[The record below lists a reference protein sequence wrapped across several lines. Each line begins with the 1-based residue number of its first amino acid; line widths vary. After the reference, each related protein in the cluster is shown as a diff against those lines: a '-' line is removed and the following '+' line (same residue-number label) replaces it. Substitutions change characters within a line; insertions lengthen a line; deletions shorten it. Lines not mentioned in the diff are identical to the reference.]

1 MKSVKV
7 TKESEK
13 FQEIERLYRA
23 AFPREERVPMDTLLE
38 ADGPYDF
45 IACYDGA
52 ILCGFYS
59 ALTFGDITHILFLA
73 VEEKLRDHGY
83 GSQILAEIGKAY
95 AGNRVILDVEMVDP
109 EADNNE
115 QREQRIAFYLRNGYH
130 HSGISYGWR
139 GVMYEI
145 LILDGTISEEEFWN
159 FWDQLDEVQQNNY
172 YFYTGSY
179 AEKGE
184 PGICLWK
191 LSARNERLSM
201 LGADTQTTR
210 PSWVT
215 LNERGDTL
223 YAVREQ
229 VPMGGVYEMKALR
242 SVENPELLRPA
253 ESSELVEPAESP
265 ELLESAESQELL
277 EETENPELLESAES
291 SELLEL
297 VKSSELLQ
305 ETAGQPCKAKKEAG
319 TNPGIAKDMAAAP
332 ILEMVKEMPSGG
344 ADPCH
349 LSLDG
354 RENFL
359 MTANYTSGSLAV
371 FALDE
376 QGHLQGQC
384 DFWQHTPRRTDET
397 QGQGNSQQSRKAKN
411 PQENPFKVNPLRQE
425 GPHVH
430 FSEEAGELLWSTDLG
445 LDQVFGY
452 QIDYE
457 QKKLTD
463 TGIRLQLPDGYGPRH
478 LAFWHEDMAVI
489 YVLCELSNRIVV
501 FAEKVQEE
509 GSEETE
515 KAAEKIS
522 GRRMEEAAEKTFEG
536 ETTEAEKKVSET
548 GTEKMDRERF
558 ENMPEYTILQDI
570 STLPEGYHGESTA
583 SAIRLYGGFL
593 FAANRGDDSIAMYE
607 IQKNGTLT
615 LCCIKKT
622 GGRTPRDF
630 QIFSDYLVVANQ
642 ESDSLTVLHI
652 NRKEKRLERTA
663 IHADVIK
670 PTCVCRLERQALL

>member
-13 FQEIERLYRA
+13 FPEIERLYRA

-52 ILCGFYS
+52 VLCGFYS

-83 GSQILAEIGKAY
+83 GSQILTEIGKAY

-191 LSARNERLSM
+191 LNARNERLSM

-253 ESSELVEPAESP
+253 ESSEPQ
-265 ELLESAESQELL
+265 ESAE
-277 EETENPELLESAES
+277 
-291 SELLEL
+291 
-297 VKSSELLQ
+297 SSELLQ
-305 ETAGQPCKAKKEAG
+305 ETAGQPHEAKKEAG
-319 TNPGIAKDMAAAP
+319 TSPGIAKDMAAAP
-332 ILEMVKEMPSGG
+332 ILEMVKEMSSGG

-359 MTANYTSGSLAV
+359 MAANYTSGSLAV

-376 QGHLQGQC
+376 QGHLQARC
-384 DFWQHTPRRTDET
+384 DFHQHTPRRTDET

-411 PQENPFKVNPLRQE
+411 QQGNPFKVNPLRQE

-501 FAEKVQEE
+501 FAEKVQED
-509 GSEETE
+509 SEETEKAEE

-522 GRRMEEAAEKTFEG
+522 ERRTGEAAEKTFGG

-548 GTEKMDRERF
+548 GTEKADRERF
-558 ENMPEYTILQDI
+558 ENTPEYTILQDI

-607 IQKNGTLT
+607 IQKDGTLT

-663 IHADVIK
+663 IRADVIK
-670 PTCVCRLERQALL
+670 PTCVCRVERQALL

>member
-115 QREQRIAFYLRNGYH
+115 QREQRIAFYMRNGYH

-191 LSARNERLSM
+191 LNARNERLSM
-201 LGADTQTTR
+201 LGADTQMTR

-229 VPMGGVYEMKALR
+229 VPIGGVYEMKALR

-265 ELLESAESQELL
+265 ELLQ
-277 EETENPELLESAES
+277 ETE
-291 SELLEL
+291 
-297 VKSSELLQ
+297 
-305 ETAGQPCKAKKEAG
+305 GQLRGAKKEAG

-359 MTANYTSGSLAV
+359 MAANYTSGSLAV

-376 QGHLQGQC
+376 QGHLQERC

-515 KAAEKIS
+515 KAAEK
-522 GRRMEEAAEKTFEG
+522 
-536 ETTEAEKKVSET
+536 KVSET

-558 ENMPEYTILQDI
+558 ENTSEYTILQDI

-593 FAANRGDDSIAMYE
+593 FAANRGDNSIAMYE
-607 IQKNGTLT
+607 IQKDGTLT

>member
-1 MKSVKV
+1 MKTVKV

-13 FQEIERLYRA
+13 FPEIERLYRA

-52 ILCGFYS
+52 VLCGFYS

-184 PGICLWK
+184 LGICLWK
-191 LSARNERLSM
+191 LNARNERLSM

-242 SVENPELLRPA
+242 SVENPEL
-253 ESSELVEPAESP
+253 VEPAES
-265 ELLESAESQELL
+265 L
-277 EETENPELLESAES
+277 
-291 SELLEL
+291 
-297 VKSSELLQ
+297 ELLQ
-305 ETAGQPCKAKKEAG
+305 ETEGQLRGAKKEAG

-359 MTANYTSGSLAV
+359 MAANYTSGSLAV

-376 QGHLQGQC
+376 QGHLQERC

-522 GRRMEEAAEKTFEG
+522 GRRMEEAAEKTFRG

-558 ENMPEYTILQDI
+558 ENTPEYTILQDI

>member
-115 QREQRIAFYLRNGYH
+115 QREQRIAFYMRNGYH

-191 LSARNERLSM
+191 LNARNERLSM
-201 LGADTQTTR
+201 LGADTQMTR

-229 VPMGGVYEMKALR
+229 VPIGGVYEMKALR

-253 ESSELVEPAESP
+253 ESSELVE
-265 ELLESAESQELL
+265 SAESL
-277 EETENPELLESAES
+277 
-291 SELLEL
+291 
-297 VKSSELLQ
+297 ELLQ
-305 ETAGQPCKAKKEAG
+305 ETEGQLRGAKKEAG

-359 MTANYTSGSLAV
+359 MAANYTSGSLAV

-376 QGHLQGQC
+376 QGHLQGRC

-397 QGQGNSQQSRKAKN
+397 QGQGNLQQSRKAKN

-515 KAAEKIS
+515 KAAEK
-522 GRRMEEAAEKTFEG
+522 
-536 ETTEAEKKVSET
+536 KVSET

-558 ENMPEYTILQDI
+558 ENTSEYTILQDI

-607 IQKNGTLT
+607 IQKDGTLT

>member
-1 MKSVKV
+1 MKSVKI

-38 ADGPYDF
+38 ANGPYDF

-115 QREQRIAFYLRNGYH
+115 QREQRIAFYMRNGYH

-191 LSARNERLSM
+191 LNARNERLSM
-201 LGADTQTTR
+201 LGADTQMTR

-242 SVENPELLRPA
+242 SVENPELVEPA

-265 ELLESAESQELL
+265 ELLQ
-277 EETENPELLESAES
+277 ETE
-291 SELLEL
+291 
-297 VKSSELLQ
+297 
-305 ETAGQPCKAKKEAG
+305 GQPRGAKKEAE
-319 TNPGIAKDMAAAP
+319 TSRGIAKDMTAAP
-332 ILEMVKEMPSGG
+332 ILQMVKEMPSGG

-359 MTANYTSGSLAV
+359 MAANYTSGSLAV

-376 QGHLQGQC
+376 QGHLQGRC

-509 GSEETE
+509 DSEETE
-515 KAAEKIS
+515 KA
-522 GRRMEEAAEKTFEG
+522 
-536 ETTEAEKKVSET
+536 AEKKVSET

-558 ENMPEYTILQDI
+558 ENTPEYTILQDI

-607 IQKNGTLT
+607 IQKDGMLT

>member
-83 GSQILAEIGKAY
+83 GSQILAEIGRAY

-115 QREQRIAFYLRNGYH
+115 QREQRIAFYMRNGYH

-191 LSARNERLSM
+191 LNARNERLSM
-201 LGADTQTTR
+201 LGADTQMTR

-242 SVENPELLRPA
+242 SVENPELVEPA
-253 ESSELVEPAESP
+253 ESSELVE
-265 ELLESAESQELL
+265 SAESL
-277 EETENPELLESAES
+277 
-291 SELLEL
+291 
-297 VKSSELLQ
+297 ELLQ
-305 ETAGQPCKAKKEAG
+305 ETEGQLRGAKKEAG

-332 ILEMVKEMPSGG
+332 ILGMVKEMPSGG

-359 MTANYTSGSLAV
+359 MAANYTSGSLAV

-376 QGHLQGQC
+376 QGHLQERC

-397 QGQGNSQQSRKAKN
+397 QGQGNLQQSRKAKN

-522 GRRMEEAAEKTFEG
+522 GRRTEEAAEKTFGE

-558 ENMPEYTILQDI
+558 ENTPEYTILQDI

-607 IQKNGTLT
+607 IQKDGTLT

>member
-1 MKSVKV
+1 MKTVKV

-13 FQEIERLYRA
+13 FPEIERLYRA

-52 ILCGFYS
+52 VLCGFYS

-191 LSARNERLSM
+191 LNARNERLSM

-242 SVENPELLRPA
+242 SVENPEL
-253 ESSELVEPAESP
+253 VEPAES
-265 ELLESAESQELL
+265 L
-277 EETENPELLESAES
+277 
-291 SELLEL
+291 
-297 VKSSELLQ
+297 ELLQ
-305 ETAGQPCKAKKEAG
+305 ETEGQLRGAKKEAG

-359 MTANYTSGSLAV
+359 MAANYTSGSLAV

-376 QGHLQGQC
+376 QGHLQERC

-522 GRRMEEAAEKTFEG
+522 GRRMEEAAEKTFRG

-558 ENMPEYTILQDI
+558 ENTPEYTILQDI

-607 IQKNGTLT
+607 IQKDGTLT

>member
-115 QREQRIAFYLRNGYH
+115 QREQRIAFYMRNGYH

-191 LSARNERLSM
+191 LNARNERLSM
-201 LGADTQTTR
+201 LGADTQMTR

-229 VPMGGVYEMKALR
+229 VPIGGVYEMKALR

-265 ELLESAESQELL
+265 ELLQ
-277 EETENPELLESAES
+277 ETE
-291 SELLEL
+291 
-297 VKSSELLQ
+297 
-305 ETAGQPCKAKKEAG
+305 GQLRGAKKEAG

-359 MTANYTSGSLAV
+359 MAANYTSGSLAV

-376 QGHLQGQC
+376 QGHLQEWC
-384 DFWQHTPRRTDET
+384 AFWQHTPRRTDET

-515 KAAEKIS
+515 KAAEK
-522 GRRMEEAAEKTFEG
+522 
-536 ETTEAEKKVSET
+536 KVSET

-558 ENMPEYTILQDI
+558 ENTSEYTILQDI

-607 IQKNGTLT
+607 IQKDGTLT

>member
-13 FQEIERLYRA
+13 FPEIERLYRA

-52 ILCGFYS
+52 VLCGFYS

-83 GSQILAEIGKAY
+83 GSQILTEIGKAY

-191 LSARNERLSM
+191 LNARNERLSM
-201 LGADTQTTR
+201 LGADTQTIR
-210 PSWVT
+210 PSWLT

-253 ESSELVEPAESP
+253 ESL
-265 ELLESAESQELL
+265 ELLESAESLELVRSA
-277 EETENPELLESAES
+277 ENPELL
-291 SELLEL
+291 
-297 VKSSELLQ
+297 Q
-305 ETAGQPCKAKKEAG
+305 ETEGQLRGAKKEAG
-319 TNPGIAKDMAAAP
+319 TNQGIAKNTTSAP
-332 ILEMVKEMPSGG
+332 ILEMVKEMSSGG

-359 MTANYTSGSLAV
+359 MAANYTSGSLAV

-376 QGHLQGQC
+376 QGHLQERC
-384 DFWQHTPRRTDET
+384 DFHQHTPRRTDET
-397 QGQGNSQQSRKAKN
+397 QEQGNSQQSRKAEN
-411 PQENPFKVNPLRQE
+411 PQGNPFKIDPLRQE

-501 FAEKVQEE
+501 FAEKVQED
-509 GSEETE
+509 SEETE
-515 KAAEKIS
+515 KAAEK
-522 GRRMEEAAEKTFEG
+522 
-536 ETTEAEKKVSET
+536 KVSET
-548 GTEKMDRERF
+548 GTGKMDREHF
-558 ENMPEYTILQDI
+558 EDTPEYTILQDI

-607 IQKNGTLT
+607 IQKDGTLT

-663 IHADVIK
+663 IRADVIK
-670 PTCVCRLERQALL
+670 PTCVCRVERQALL

>member
-1 MKSVKV
+1 MKTVKV

-13 FQEIERLYRA
+13 FPEIERLYRA

-52 ILCGFYS
+52 VLCGFYS

-191 LSARNERLSM
+191 LNARNERLSM

-242 SVENPELLRPA
+242 SVENPEL
-253 ESSELVEPAESP
+253 VEPAESL
-265 ELLESAESQELL
+265 ELLR
-277 EETENPELLESAES
+277 PVES
-291 SELLEL
+291 SGL
-297 VKSSELLQ
+297 VESTESSELLQ
-305 ETAGQPCKAKKEAG
+305 ETAKQPRGAKKEAG

-332 ILEMVKEMPSGG
+332 ILQMVKEMPSGG

-359 MTANYTSGSLAV
+359 MAANYTSGSLAV

-376 QGHLQGQC
+376 QGHLQERC

-515 KAAEKIS
+515 KAAEK
-522 GRRMEEAAEKTFEG
+522 
-536 ETTEAEKKVSET
+536 KVSET

-558 ENMPEYTILQDI
+558 ENTSEYTILQDI

-607 IQKNGTLT
+607 IQKDGTLT

>member
-1 MKSVKV
+1 MKTVKV

-13 FQEIERLYRA
+13 FPEIERLYRA

-52 ILCGFYS
+52 VLCGFYS

-191 LSARNERLSM
+191 LNARNERLSM

-242 SVENPELLRPA
+242 SVENPEL
-253 ESSELVEPAESP
+253 VEPAES
-265 ELLESAESQELL
+265 L
-277 EETENPELLESAES
+277 
-291 SELLEL
+291 
-297 VKSSELLQ
+297 ELLQ
-305 ETAGQPCKAKKEAG
+305 ETEGQLRGAKKEAG

-359 MTANYTSGSLAV
+359 MAANYTSGSLAV

-376 QGHLQGQC
+376 QGHLQERC

-522 GRRMEEAAEKTFEG
+522 GRRMEEAAEKTFRG

-558 ENMPEYTILQDI
+558 ENTPEYTILQDI

>member
-1 MKSVKV
+1 MKTVKV

-13 FQEIERLYRA
+13 FPEIERLYRA

-52 ILCGFYS
+52 VLCGFYS

-191 LSARNERLSM
+191 LNARNERLSM

-242 SVENPELLRPA
+242 SVENPEL
-253 ESSELVEPAESP
+253 VEPAES
-265 ELLESAESQELL
+265 L
-277 EETENPELLESAES
+277 
-291 SELLEL
+291 
-297 VKSSELLQ
+297 ELLQ
-305 ETAGQPCKAKKEAG
+305 ETEGQLRGAKKEAG

-359 MTANYTSGSLAV
+359 MAANYTSGSLAV

-376 QGHLQGQC
+376 QGHLQERC

-522 GRRMEEAAEKTFEG
+522 GRRMEEAAEKTFRG

-558 ENMPEYTILQDI
+558 ENTSEYTILQDI

>member
-13 FQEIERLYRA
+13 FPEIERLYRA

-52 ILCGFYS
+52 VLCGFYS

-83 GSQILAEIGKAY
+83 GSQILTEIGKAY

-191 LSARNERLSM
+191 LNARNERLSM

-210 PSWVT
+210 PSWLT

-253 ESSELVEPAESP
+253 ESSEL
-265 ELLESAESQELL
+265 
-277 EETENPELLESAES
+277 
-291 SELLEL
+291 
-297 VKSSELLQ
+297 LQ
-305 ETAGQPCKAKKEAG
+305 KTAGQPHEAKKEAG
-319 TNPGIAKDMAAAP
+319 TSLGIVKDMAAAP

-359 MTANYTSGSLAV
+359 MAANYTSGSLAV

-376 QGHLQGQC
+376 QGHLQARC
-384 DFWQHTPRRTDET
+384 DFHQHTPRRTDET

-411 PQENPFKVNPLRQE
+411 QQGNPFKVNPLRQE

-509 GSEETE
+509 DSEETKKAAE
-515 KAAEKIS
+515 KAAEKTS
-522 GRRMEEAAEKTFEG
+522 GRRTGEAAEKTFGG

-548 GTEKMDRERF
+548 GTEKMDREHF
-558 ENMPEYTILQDI
+558 EDTPEYTILQDI

-663 IHADVIK
+663 IHAEVIK

>member
-13 FQEIERLYRA
+13 FPEIERLYRA

-52 ILCGFYS
+52 VLCGFYS

-83 GSQILAEIGKAY
+83 GSQILTEIGKAY

-191 LSARNERLSM
+191 LNARNERLSM

-253 ESSELVEPAESP
+253 ESLELLRPAESL
-265 ELLESAESQELL
+265 ELLESAESLELVRSA
-277 EETENPELLESAES
+277 ENPELL
-291 SELLEL
+291 
-297 VKSSELLQ
+297 Q
-305 ETAGQPCKAKKEAG
+305 ETEGQLRGAKKEAG
-319 TNPGIAKDMAAAP
+319 TNQGIAKNTTSAP

-359 MTANYTSGSLAV
+359 MAANYTSGSLAV

-376 QGHLQGQC
+376 QGHLQERC
-384 DFWQHTPRRTDET
+384 DFHQHTPRRTDET
-397 QGQGNSQQSRKAKN
+397 QEQGNSQQSRKAEN
-411 PQENPFKVNPLRQE
+411 PQGNPFKIDPLRQE

-463 TGIRLQLPDGYGPRH
+463 TGIHLQLPDGYGPRH

-501 FAEKVQEE
+501 FAEK
-509 GSEETE
+509 
-515 KAAEKIS
+515 
-522 GRRMEEAAEKTFEG
+522 R
-536 ETTEAEKKVSET
+536 VSET
-548 GTEKMDRERF
+548 GTEKADRERF
-558 ENMPEYTILQDI
+558 ENTPEYTILQDI

-607 IQKNGTLT
+607 IQKDGTLT

>member
-115 QREQRIAFYLRNGYH
+115 QREQRIAFYMRNGYH

-191 LSARNERLSM
+191 LNARNERLSM
-201 LGADTQTTR
+201 LGADTQMTR

-242 SVENPELLRPA
+242 SVENPELVEPA
-253 ESSELVEPAESP
+253 ESSELVE
-265 ELLESAESQELL
+265 SAESL
-277 EETENPELLESAES
+277 
-291 SELLEL
+291 
-297 VKSSELLQ
+297 ELLQ
-305 ETAGQPCKAKKEAG
+305 ETEGQLRGAKKEAG

-359 MTANYTSGSLAV
+359 MAANYTSGSLAV

-376 QGHLQGQC
+376 QGHLQGRC

-397 QGQGNSQQSRKAKN
+397 QGQGNLQQSRKAKN
-411 PQENPFKVNPLRQE
+411 PQEDPFKVNPLRQE

-522 GRRMEEAAEKTFEG
+522 GRRMEEAAEKTFGG

-558 ENMPEYTILQDI
+558 ENTTEYTILQDI

-607 IQKNGTLT
+607 IQKDGTLT

>member
-115 QREQRIAFYLRNGYH
+115 QREQRIAFYMRNGYH

-191 LSARNERLSM
+191 LNARNERLSM
-201 LGADTQTTR
+201 LGADTQMTR

-229 VPMGGVYEMKALR
+229 VPIGGVYEMKALR

-253 ESSELVEPAESP
+253 ESSEPQ
-265 ELLESAESQELL
+265 ESAE
-277 EETENPELLESAES
+277 
-291 SELLEL
+291 
-297 VKSSELLQ
+297 SSELLQ
-305 ETAGQPCKAKKEAG
+305 ETAGQPHEAKKEAG
-319 TNPGIAKDMAAAP
+319 TSPGIAKDMAAAP

-359 MTANYTSGSLAV
+359 MAANYTSGSLAV

-376 QGHLQGQC
+376 QGHLQEWC

-515 KAAEKIS
+515 KAAEK
-522 GRRMEEAAEKTFEG
+522 
-536 ETTEAEKKVSET
+536 KVSET

-558 ENMPEYTILQDI
+558 ENTPEYTILQDI

>member
-109 EADNNE
+109 EANNNE
-115 QREQRIAFYLRNGYH
+115 QREQRIAFYMRNGYH

-191 LSARNERLSM
+191 LNARNERLSM
-201 LGADTQTTR
+201 LGADTQMTR

-229 VPMGGVYEMKALR
+229 VPIGGVYEMKALR

-265 ELLESAESQELL
+265 ELLQ
-277 EETENPELLESAES
+277 ETE
-291 SELLEL
+291 
-297 VKSSELLQ
+297 
-305 ETAGQPCKAKKEAG
+305 GQLRGAKKEAG

-359 MTANYTSGSLAV
+359 MAANYTSGSLAV

-376 QGHLQGQC
+376 QGHLQEWC

-515 KAAEKIS
+515 KAAEK
-522 GRRMEEAAEKTFEG
+522 
-536 ETTEAEKKVSET
+536 KVSET

-558 ENMPEYTILQDI
+558 ENTSEYTILQDI

-607 IQKNGTLT
+607 IQKDGTLT

>member
-1 MKSVKV
+1 MKTVKV

-13 FQEIERLYRA
+13 FPEIERLYRA

-38 ADGPYDF
+38 ANGPYDF

-115 QREQRIAFYLRNGYH
+115 QREQRIAFYMRNGYH

-191 LSARNERLSM
+191 LNARNERLSM

-242 SVENPELLRPA
+242 SVENPEL
-253 ESSELVEPAESP
+253 VEPAES
-265 ELLESAESQELL
+265 L
-277 EETENPELLESAES
+277 
-291 SELLEL
+291 
-297 VKSSELLQ
+297 ELLQ
-305 ETAGQPCKAKKEAG
+305 ETEGQLRGAKKEAG

-359 MTANYTSGSLAV
+359 MAANYTSGSLAV

-376 QGHLQGQC
+376 QGHLQERC

-522 GRRMEEAAEKTFEG
+522 GRRMEEAAEKTFRG

-558 ENMPEYTILQDI
+558 ENTPEYTILQDI

-607 IQKNGTLT
+607 IQKDGTLT

>member
-1 MKSVKV
+1 MKTVKV

-13 FQEIERLYRA
+13 FPEIERLYRA

-52 ILCGFYS
+52 VLCGFYS

-191 LSARNERLSM
+191 LNARNERLSM

-242 SVENPELLRPA
+242 SVENPEL
-253 ESSELVEPAESP
+253 VEPAES
-265 ELLESAESQELL
+265 L
-277 EETENPELLESAES
+277 
-291 SELLEL
+291 
-297 VKSSELLQ
+297 ELLQ
-305 ETAGQPCKAKKEAG
+305 ETEGQLRGAKKEAG

-359 MTANYTSGSLAV
+359 MAANYTSGSLAV

-376 QGHLQGQC
+376 QGHLQERC

-515 KAAEKIS
+515 KAAEK
-522 GRRMEEAAEKTFEG
+522 
-536 ETTEAEKKVSET
+536 KVSET

-558 ENMPEYTILQDI
+558 ENTSEYTILQDI

-607 IQKNGTLT
+607 IQKDGTLT

>member
-1 MKSVKV
+1 MQPVRV

-13 FQEIERLYRA
+13 FPEIERLYRA
-23 AFPREERVPMDTLLE
+23 AFPREERVPMDVLLE
-38 ADGPYDF
+38 TDGPYDF

-52 ILCGFYS
+52 VLCGFYS
-59 ALTFGDITHILFLA
+59 ALTLGDITHILFLA
-73 VEEKLRDHGY
+73 VEEGLRDHGY
-83 GSQILAEIGKAY
+83 GSQILGEIKKAY
-95 AGNRVILDVEMVDP
+95 VGNRVILDVEMVDP
-109 EADNNE
+109 EAENNE
-115 QREQRIAFYLRNGYH
+115 QREHRIAFYIRNGYH

-139 GVMYEI
+139 GVTYEI
-145 LILDGTISEEEFWN
+145 LILEGTISEEEFWN
-159 FWDQLDEVQQNNY
+159 FWDQLDEIQQANY

-184 PGICLWK
+184 SGICLWK
-191 LSARNERLSM
+191 LSTRSERLSM
-201 LGADTQTTR
+201 LGADTQTMR

-229 VPMGGVYEMKALR
+229 MPEGGVYEMKALR
-242 SVENPELLRPA
+242 SSENPEKMREPVEQSMGFERKTGKAGEGKNADEKENLRQTGA
-253 ESSELVEPAESP
+253 VACDR
-265 ELLESAESQELL
+265 
-277 EETENPELLESAES
+277 N
-291 SELLEL
+291 
-297 VKSSELLQ
+297 VD
-305 ETAGQPCKAKKEAG
+305 KKEGRSVTKKTDAEQ
-319 TNPGIAKDMAAAP
+319 
-332 ILEMVKEMPSGG
+332 ILEMVRELPSGG

-376 QGHLQGQC
+376 QGHLQERC
-384 DFWQHTPRRTDET
+384 DFHQHDTRNLGET
-397 QGQGNSQQSRKAKN
+397 QEQSSTGLDDGQKTKNSQRFDTGEKPTGKL
-411 PQENPFKVNPLRQE
+411 PVYGQEEQKTEENRWRINQLRQE

-452 QIDYE
+452 QIDYG

-463 TGIRLQLPDGYGPRH
+463 TGIHLQLPDGYGPRH
-478 LAFWHEDMAVI
+478 LAFWHQDMAVI

-501 FAEKVQEE
+501 FAEKV
-509 GSEETE
+509 SKE

-522 GRRMEEAAEKTFEG
+522 GRRTGEAAEETFG
-536 ETTEAEKKVSET
+536 EEMAEA
-548 GTEKMDRERF
+548 
-558 ENMPEYTILQDI
+558 EYTILQDI
-570 STLPEGYHGESTA
+570 STLPEGYYGENTA

-607 IQKNGTLT
+607 IQKDGTLV

-630 QIFSDYLVVANQ
+630 QIFSDFLVSANQ
-642 ESDSLTVLHI
+642 DSDSLTVLRI

-663 IHADVIK
+663 IRAEAVR
-670 PTCVCRLERQALL
+670 PTCICRLERQALL

>member
-115 QREQRIAFYLRNGYH
+115 QREQRIAFYMRNGYH

-191 LSARNERLSM
+191 LNARNERLSM
-201 LGADTQTTR
+201 LGADTQMTR

-229 VPMGGVYEMKALR
+229 VPIGGVYEMKALR

-265 ELLESAESQELL
+265 ELLQ
-277 EETENPELLESAES
+277 ETE
-291 SELLEL
+291 
-297 VKSSELLQ
+297 
-305 ETAGQPCKAKKEAG
+305 GQLRGAKKEAG

-359 MTANYTSGSLAV
+359 MAANYTSGSLAV

-376 QGHLQGQC
+376 QGHLQERC

-515 KAAEKIS
+515 KAAEKK
-522 GRRMEEAAEKTFEG
+522 G
-536 ETTEAEKKVSET
+536 SET

-558 ENMPEYTILQDI
+558 ENTSEYTILQDI

-607 IQKNGTLT
+607 IQKDGTLT

>member
-52 ILCGFYS
+52 VLCGFYS

-191 LSARNERLSM
+191 LNARNERLSM

-242 SVENPELLRPA
+242 SVENPEL
-253 ESSELVEPAESP
+253 VEPAES
-265 ELLESAESQELL
+265 L
-277 EETENPELLESAES
+277 
-291 SELLEL
+291 
-297 VKSSELLQ
+297 ELLQ
-305 ETAGQPCKAKKEAG
+305 ETEGQLRGAKKEAG

-359 MTANYTSGSLAV
+359 MAANYTSGSLAV

-376 QGHLQGQC
+376 QGHLQERC

-515 KAAEKIS
+515 KAAEK
-522 GRRMEEAAEKTFEG
+522 
-536 ETTEAEKKVSET
+536 KVSET

-558 ENMPEYTILQDI
+558 ENTPEYTILQDI

>member
-1 MKSVKV
+1 MLSVRV

-13 FQEIERLYRA
+13 FPEIERLYRA
-23 AFPREERVPMDTLLE
+23 AFPREERVPMDVLLE

-52 ILCGFYS
+52 VLCGFYS
-59 ALTFGDITHILFLA
+59 ALTLGDITHILFLA
-73 VEEKLRDHGY
+73 VEESLRDHGY
-83 GSQILAEIGKAY
+83 GSQILGEIKKAY
-95 AGNRVILDVEMVDP
+95 AGKRVILDVEMIDP
-109 EADNNE
+109 EAENNE
-115 QREQRIAFYLRNGYH
+115 QREHRIAFYMRNGYH

-159 FWDQLDEVQQNNY
+159 FWDQLDEVQQANY

-191 LSARNERLSM
+191 LSTRSERLSM
-201 LGADTQTTR
+201 LGSDTQTTR

-229 VPMGGVYEMKALR
+229 VPSGGVYEMRALR
-242 SVENPELLRPA
+242 SVENPEQIC
-253 ESSELVEPAESP
+253 EPAGP
-265 ELLESAESQELL
+265 I
-277 EETENPELLESAES
+277 
-291 SELLEL
+291 LEL
-297 VKSSELLQ
+297 VKELS
-305 ETAGQPCKAKKEAG
+305 
-319 TNPGIAKDMAAAP
+319 
-332 ILEMVKEMPSGG
+332 SGG

-376 QGHLQGQC
+376 QGHLQERC
-384 DFWQHTPRRTDET
+384 DFHQHAPREIGET
-397 QGQGNSQQSRKAKN
+397 QETGSTGGDAGQKRKNLRIKSQQKFDIEAELTGELSVYRQEEQKTEGSRLSIN
-411 PQENPFKVNPLRQE
+411 PVRQE

-501 FAEKVQEE
+501 FAEKMP
-509 GSEETE
+509 E
-515 KAAEKIS
+515 KDSK
-522 GRRMEEAAEKTFEG
+522 
-536 ETTEAEKKVSET
+536 ET
-548 GTEKMDRERF
+548 GEEKSVETA
-558 ENMPEYTILQDI
+558 PEYTIFQDI
-570 STLPEGYHGESTA
+570 STLPENYHGESTA

-593 FAANRGDDSIAMYE
+593 FVANRGDDSIAMYE
-607 IQKNGTLT
+607 IQKDGTLA

-642 ESDSLTVLHI
+642 DSDSLTVLHI

-663 IHADVIK
+663 IRAQALR
-670 PTCVCRLERQALL
+670 PTCICKIER

>member
-13 FQEIERLYRA
+13 FPEIERLYRA

-52 ILCGFYS
+52 VLCGFYS

-83 GSQILAEIGKAY
+83 GSQILTEIGKAY

-191 LSARNERLSM
+191 LNARNERLSM

-210 PSWVT
+210 PSWLT

-253 ESSELVEPAESP
+253 KSS
-265 ELLESAESQELL
+265 
-277 EETENPELLESAES
+277 ELLESAES
-291 SELLEL
+291 SELL
-297 VKSSELLQ
+297 Q
-305 ETAGQPCKAKKEAG
+305 ETAGQPHEAKKEAG
-319 TNPGIAKDMAAAP
+319 TSPGIAKDMAAAP

-359 MTANYTSGSLAV
+359 MAANYTSGSLAV

-376 QGHLQGQC
+376 HGHLQERC
-384 DFWQHTPRRTDET
+384 DFHQHTPRKTDET
-397 QGQGNSQQSRKAKN
+397 QGQGNL
-411 PQENPFKVNPLRQE
+411 FKVNPLRQE

-445 LDQVFGY
+445 LDQIFGY
-452 QIDYE
+452 QIDYG

-501 FAEKVQEE
+501 FAEKVQED
-509 GSEETE
+509 SEETE
-515 KAAEKIS
+515 KAAEK
-522 GRRMEEAAEKTFEG
+522 A
-536 ETTEAEKKVSET
+536 AEKKVSET

-558 ENMPEYTILQDI
+558 EDTPEYTILQDI

-607 IQKNGTLT
+607 IQKDGTLT

>member
-13 FQEIERLYRA
+13 FPEIERLYRA

-52 ILCGFYS
+52 VLCGFYS

-83 GSQILAEIGKAY
+83 GSQILTEIGKAY

-191 LSARNERLSM
+191 LNARNERLSM

-253 ESSELVEPAESP
+253 ESSEL
-265 ELLESAESQELL
+265 LESAE
-277 EETENPELLESAES
+277 
-291 SELLEL
+291 
-297 VKSSELLQ
+297 SSELLQ
-305 ETAGQPCKAKKEAG
+305 ETAGQPHEAKKEAG
-319 TNPGIAKDMAAAP
+319 TSPGIAKDMAAAP

-359 MTANYTSGSLAV
+359 MAANYTSGSLAV

-376 QGHLQGQC
+376 QGHLQERC
-384 DFWQHTPRRTDET
+384 DFHQHTPRRTDET
-397 QGQGNSQQSRKAKN
+397 QEQGNSQQSRKAKN
-411 PQENPFKVNPLRQE
+411 PQGNPFKVNPLRQE

-509 GSEETE
+509 DSEETE
-515 KAAEKIS
+515 KAAEKTS
-522 GRRMEEAAEKTFEG
+522 ERRTGEAAEKTFEG

-548 GTEKMDRERF
+548 GKMDRERF
-558 ENMPEYTILQDI
+558 ENTSEYTILQDI

-607 IQKNGTLT
+607 IQKDGTLT

-670 PTCVCRLERQALL
+670 PTCVCRVERQALL

>member
-115 QREQRIAFYLRNGYH
+115 QREQRIAFYMRNGYH

-191 LSARNERLSM
+191 LNARNERLSM
-201 LGADTQTTR
+201 LGADTQMTR

-242 SVENPELLRPA
+242 SVENPELVEPA

-265 ELLESAESQELL
+265 ELLQ
-277 EETENPELLESAES
+277 ETE
-291 SELLEL
+291 
-297 VKSSELLQ
+297 
-305 ETAGQPCKAKKEAG
+305 GQPRGAKKEAE
-319 TNPGIAKDMAAAP
+319 TSRGIAKDMTAAP
-332 ILEMVKEMPSGG
+332 ILQMVKEMPSGG

-359 MTANYTSGSLAV
+359 MAANYTSGSLAV

-376 QGHLQGQC
+376 QGHLQGRC

-425 GPHVH
+425 DPHVH

-501 FAEKVQEE
+501 FAEKMQEE
-509 GSEETE
+509 DSEGTKKAAE
-515 KAAEKIS
+515 KAAEKTS
-522 GRRMEEAAEKTFEG
+522 ERRTGEAAEKTFGE

-548 GTEKMDRERF
+548 GIEKTDRERF
-558 ENMPEYTILQDI
+558 ENTSEYTILQDI

-607 IQKNGTLT
+607 IQKDGTLT

>member
-1 MKSVKV
+1 MKSVKI

-38 ADGPYDF
+38 ADAPYDF

-52 ILCGFYS
+52 VLCGFYS

-115 QREQRIAFYLRNGYH
+115 QREQRIAFYMRNGYH

-191 LSARNERLSM
+191 LNARNERLSM
-201 LGADTQTTR
+201 LGADTQMTR

-242 SVENPELLRPA
+242 SVENPELVEPA

-265 ELLESAESQELL
+265 ELLQ
-277 EETENPELLESAES
+277 ETE
-291 SELLEL
+291 
-297 VKSSELLQ
+297 
-305 ETAGQPCKAKKEAG
+305 GQLRGAKKEAE
-319 TNPGIAKDMAAAP
+319 TSRGIAKDMTAAP
-332 ILEMVKEMPSGG
+332 ILQMVKEMPSGG

-359 MTANYTSGSLAV
+359 MAANYTSGSLAV

-376 QGHLQGQC
+376 QGHLQGRC

-515 KAAEKIS
+515 KAAEK
-522 GRRMEEAAEKTFEG
+522 
-536 ETTEAEKKVSET
+536 KVSET

-558 ENMPEYTILQDI
+558 ENTPEYTILQDI

-607 IQKNGTLT
+607 IQKDGTLT

>member
-1 MKSVKV
+1 MKTVKV

-13 FQEIERLYRA
+13 FPEIERLYRA

-52 ILCGFYS
+52 VLCGFYS

-191 LSARNERLSM
+191 LNARNERLSM
-201 LGADTQTTR
+201 LGADTQMTR

-229 VPMGGVYEMKALR
+229 VPIGGVYEMKALR

-253 ESSELVEPAESP
+253 ESSELVE
-265 ELLESAESQELL
+265 SAESL
-277 EETENPELLESAES
+277 
-291 SELLEL
+291 
-297 VKSSELLQ
+297 ELLQ
-305 ETAGQPCKAKKEAG
+305 ETEGQLRGAKKEAG

-359 MTANYTSGSLAV
+359 MAANYTSGSLAV

-376 QGHLQGQC
+376 QGHLQGRC

-397 QGQGNSQQSRKAKN
+397 QGQGNLQQSRKAKN

-515 KAAEKIS
+515 KAAEK
-522 GRRMEEAAEKTFEG
+522 
-536 ETTEAEKKVSET
+536 KVSET

-558 ENMPEYTILQDI
+558 ENTPEYTILQDI

-607 IQKNGTLT
+607 IQKDGTLT

>member
-13 FQEIERLYRA
+13 FPEIERLYRA

-52 ILCGFYS
+52 VLCGFYS

-83 GSQILAEIGKAY
+83 GSQILTEIGKAY

-191 LSARNERLSM
+191 LNARNERLSM

-223 YAVREQ
+223 YVVREQ

-253 ESSELVEPAESP
+253 KSSEPQ
-265 ELLESAESQELL
+265 ESAE
-277 EETENPELLESAES
+277 
-291 SELLEL
+291 
-297 VKSSELLQ
+297 SSELLQ
-305 ETAGQPCKAKKEAG
+305 ETAGQPHEAKKEAG
-319 TNPGIAKDMAAAP
+319 TSPGIAKDMAAAP

-376 QGHLQGQC
+376 QGHLQERC
-384 DFWQHTPRRTDET
+384 DFHQHTPRRTDET

-411 PQENPFKVNPLRQE
+411 QQGNPFKVNPLRQE

-445 LDQVFGY
+445 LDQVFGC

-501 FAEKVQEE
+501 FAEK
-509 GSEETE
+509 
-515 KAAEKIS
+515 
-522 GRRMEEAAEKTFEG
+522 R
-536 ETTEAEKKVSET
+536 VSET
-548 GTEKMDRERF
+548 GTEKADRERF
-558 ENMPEYTILQDI
+558 ENTPEYTILQDI
-570 STLPEGYHGESTA
+570 STLPERYHGESTA

-607 IQKNGTLT
+607 IQKDGTLI

>member
-1 MKSVKV
+1 MKTVKV

-13 FQEIERLYRA
+13 FPEIERLYRA

-38 ADGPYDF
+38 EDGPYDF

-52 ILCGFYS
+52 VLCGFYS

-191 LSARNERLSM
+191 LNARNERLSM

-242 SVENPELLRPA
+242 SVENPEL
-253 ESSELVEPAESP
+253 VEPAES
-265 ELLESAESQELL
+265 L
-277 EETENPELLESAES
+277 
-291 SELLEL
+291 
-297 VKSSELLQ
+297 ELLQ
-305 ETAGQPCKAKKEAG
+305 ETEGQLRGAKKEAG

-359 MTANYTSGSLAV
+359 MAANYTSGSLAV

-376 QGHLQGQC
+376 QGHLQERC

-522 GRRMEEAAEKTFEG
+522 GRRMEEAAEKTFRG

-558 ENMPEYTILQDI
+558 ENTPEYTILQDI

>member
-1 MKSVKV
+1 MKTVKV

-13 FQEIERLYRA
+13 FPEIERLYRA

-52 ILCGFYS
+52 VLCGFYS

-115 QREQRIAFYLRNGYH
+115 QREQRIAFYMRNGYH

-191 LSARNERLSM
+191 LNARNERLSM
-201 LGADTQTTR
+201 LGADTQMTR

-229 VPMGGVYEMKALR
+229 VPIGGVYEMKALR

-265 ELLESAESQELL
+265 ELLQ
-277 EETENPELLESAES
+277 ETE
-291 SELLEL
+291 
-297 VKSSELLQ
+297 
-305 ETAGQPCKAKKEAG
+305 GQLRGAKKEAG

-359 MTANYTSGSLAV
+359 MAANYTSGSLAV

-376 QGHLQGQC
+376 QGHLQERC

-515 KAAEKIS
+515 KAAEK
-522 GRRMEEAAEKTFEG
+522 
-536 ETTEAEKKVSET
+536 KVSET

-558 ENMPEYTILQDI
+558 ENTSEYTILQDI

-607 IQKNGTLT
+607 IQKDGTLT

>member
-13 FQEIERLYRA
+13 FPEIERLYRA

-38 ADGPYDF
+38 ADAPYDF

-52 ILCGFYS
+52 VLCGFYS

-83 GSQILAEIGKAY
+83 GSQILTEIGKAY

-115 QREQRIAFYLRNGYH
+115 QREQRIAFYMRNGYH

-191 LSARNERLSM
+191 LNARNERLSM

-253 ESSELVEPAESP
+253 ESSELVES
-265 ELLESAESQELL
+265 
-277 EETENPELLESAES
+277 
-291 SELLEL
+291 
-297 VKSSELLQ
+297 
-305 ETAGQPCKAKKEAG
+305 
-319 TNPGIAKDMAAAP
+319 AAP

-376 QGHLQGQC
+376 QGHLQERC
-384 DFWQHTPRRTDET
+384 DFHQHTPRRTDET

-411 PQENPFKVNPLRQE
+411 QQGNPFKVNPLRQE

-501 FAEKVQEE
+501 FAEKVQED
-509 GSEETE
+509 SEETE
-515 KAAEKIS
+515 KAAEKTS
-522 GRRMEEAAEKTFEG
+522 ERRTGEAAEKTFEG

-548 GTEKMDRERF
+548 GKMDRERF
-558 ENMPEYTILQDI
+558 ENTPEYTILQEI

-607 IQKNGTLT
+607 IQKDGTLT

-670 PTCVCRLERQALL
+670 PTCVCRVERQALL